1 MWFELR
7 RKEKSG
13 HSVGLKLFLF
23 VSCVQHE
30 EWVVMPASWGVY
42 QVQGNKSVAGYPRN
56 ISIPPS
62 LPFFH
67 KYFLSLSKH
76 SYKPYS
82 KGDRHLKDNKL
93 ITIVINNEGEFR
105 VL

>member
-30 EWVVMPASWGVY
+30 G
-42 QVQGNKSVAGYPRN
+42 
-56 ISIPPS
+56 
-62 LPFFH
+62 
-67 KYFLSLSKH
+67 
-76 SYKPYS
+76 
-82 KGDRHLKDNKL
+82 
-93 ITIVINNEGEFR
+93 
-105 VL
+105 